1 MGENSMNRSLF
12 RSLIVLW
19 FLFLAACMPKD
30 RCNEPNLYPEVH
42 LTIGKEGKTVI
53 RFGVCNIGH
62 ADFVGDIDFAGD
74 LCLYDETET
83 LLRRRTV
90 ESLGP
95 VAAQETVFPG
105 QLVADLLPGRYH
117 LTYYTETC
125 GFTEAD
131 FYVAEQ
137 DGVRCLRTPLLLDNS
152 GDLTVTD
159 ND

>member
-1 MGENSMNRSLF
+1 MNKTLF
-12 RSLIVLW
+12 RSLTVLW
-19 FLFLAACMPKD
+19 FLGLAACTPMA
-30 RCNEPNLYPEVH
+30 RCSEPNLYPEVH
-42 LTIGKEGKTVI
+42 LTIGAEGETVI

-62 ADFVGDIDFAGD
+62 AGFVGDPDFAGE

-83 LLRRRTV
+83 LLRRRSV

-105 QLVADLLPGRYH
+105 QLTAVLLPGRYH

-131 FYVAEQ
+131 FYVTQQ
-137 DGVRCLRTPLLLDNS
+137 DGVRCLRTPLLLDHL
-152 GDLTVTD
+152 GDLTD
-159 ND
+159 IDAN

>member
-1 MGENSMNRSLF
+1 MNKSLF
-12 RSLIVLW
+12 RLLTVLW
-19 FLFLAACMPKD
+19 FLLLAACAPMD
-30 RCNEPNLYPEVH
+30 RCSEPNLYPEVH
-42 LTIGKEGKTVI
+42 LTIGAEGETVI

-62 ADFVGDIDFAGD
+62 AGFVGDADFAGE

-90 ESLGP
+90 ESLGS
-95 VAAQETVFPG
+95 VAAQETVLLG

-117 LTYYTETC
+117 LTYYTEVC

-137 DGVRCLRTPLLLDNS
+137 DGVRCLKTPLLLDHW
-152 GDLTVTD
+152 GDLTVIDT
-159 ND
+159 N